1 MRLGVIG
8 IGSIGKNH
16 VRVCSEANTCKL
28 VGVSDIDKRAV
39 NEIADRFDVKP
50 FYNYKNLISKV
61 DAAIIAT
68 PTSTHYDIAMDFLKE
83 GKHLLVEKP
92 LCDNVEKAKSLVEK
106 AEEEDLVLAVGH
118 IERHNPV
125 VRSVKKSLEKG
136 KFGKLI
142 TLTSKRVGTFPG
154 QIHDVG
160 VILDLGI
167 HDIDIMR
174 YLVGEVESVYSKSGG
189 FKQDINFED
198 HANII
203 LNFENG
209 LSGVVE
215 VNWLTPIKIRKLF
228 LTCSDYFVEAD
239 YVNQTITKSS
249 SSLGKVDESYLYYLP
264 IKSNIQQISL
274 EKREPLKNEIEDF
287 IDAIINSREPLTT
300 GMDGMIALKIATAA
314 VLSSKEERE
323 IKIEEIE

>member
-8 IGSIGKNH
+8 IGSMGKNH
-16 VRVCSEANTCKL
+16 ARVCSELNICKL
-28 VGVSDIDKRAV
+28 VGVSDIDKRTV
-39 NEIADRFDVKP
+39 KKTADRFDVKP

-61 DAAIIAT
+61 DAAVIAT
-68 PTSTHYDIAMDFLKE
+68 PTSTHYDIAMDFLKN
-83 GKHLLVEKP
+83 GKHLLIEKP
-92 LCDNVEKAKSLVEK
+92 LCDDIEKAKSLVEK
-106 AEEEDLVLAVGH
+106 AEEEDLVLATGH

-125 VRSVKKSLEKG
+125 VKSIKKSLEKG
-136 KFGKLI
+136 EFGKLI

-167 HDIDIMR
+167 HEIDIMR
-174 YLVGEVESVYSKSGG
+174 YLVGEVESVYSQSGG

-215 VNWLTPIKIRKLF
+215 VNWLTPIKIRRLF
-228 LTCSDYFVEAD
+228 LTCSDYFIETD
-239 YVNQTITKSS
+239 YINQVITKSS
-249 SSLGKVDESYLYYLP
+249 SFLGKVDESDLYNLP
-264 IKSNIQQISL
+264 IESNIQKISL

-287 IDAIINSREPLTT
+287 IDAIVNSREPLTT
-300 GMDGMIALKIATAA
+300 GMDGMMALKIATAA
-314 VLSSKEERE
+314 VLSSKEEKE
-323 IKIEEIE
+323 IKIEEME